1 MARSQF
7 HFHNH
12 NVRSESYVTEKRAP
26 TDESVRLLKEMESEA
41 KQKIVDSITVNNT
54 EFECNIQSEI
64 DGLND
69 KTTYCVTYRMN
80 GKKNRLYVDIPNWK
94 RPTDVEVMIKVRDEL
109 AKDIASNMIDGVL
122 RNAETRRVF
131 IDKFKSVS

>member
-1 MARSQF
+1 MAKVNF
-7 HFHNH
+7 HTHNIH
-12 NVRSESYVTEKRAP
+12 SETHVTERRAP

-54 EFECNIQSEI
+54 EFECNIQSEM

-80 GKKNRLYVDIPNWK
+80 GKKSRLYVDVPNWN
-94 RPTDVEVMIKVRDEL
+94 RPTDIEVVVKVRDEL
-109 AKDIASNMIDGVL
+109 AKDIAANMIDSVL
-122 RNAETRRVF
+122 RNAETRGVF
-131 IDKFKSVS
+131 IDKFK